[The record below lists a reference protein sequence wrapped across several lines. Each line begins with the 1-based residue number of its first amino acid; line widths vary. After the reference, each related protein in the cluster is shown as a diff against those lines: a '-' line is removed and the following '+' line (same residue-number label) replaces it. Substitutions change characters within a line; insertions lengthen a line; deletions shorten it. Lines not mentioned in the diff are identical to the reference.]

1 MYLLEINNQVSVLNL
16 TTNCIVLKNI
26 SLSFGINFINLLF
39 PLLLIPFYIK
49 TFGIDIYGLIAVS
62 MAFINIVSV
71 LYDYSWYAF
80 APIEIQKVK
89 NEPNLINQYI
99 SKIINC
105 KIAVFVP
112 SILLLLVF
120 ILCSEIKYNLIFSF
134 SLLVFL
140 FSRSQNNLCF
150 FIGLDKVFPYFI
162 INSIVKV
169 GCIVLIFITLVEKT
183 DYQFVFYYL
192 GISDILIF
200 IFSTLYL
207 IQKNDFK
214 YSISSFSE
222 IWEELVFGY
231 KLFLTNLTI
240 CALMNSSTIIL
251 SVFFDNTIVGIYNV
265 AEKIIMLCKQSISV
279 LFQGVYFKACE
290 IGATKIKQL
299 NHFLK
304 SVFWAYFLMYGFGG
318 LLLVFFPNLIISLL
332 SSEFT
337 LNSSIYLI
345 YLAPIPL
352 ISALNQS
359 AYMSLLLHHKKDIYF
374 NAHLYGL
381 IINIILSFT
390 LCYFMKVNGIII
402 SLILTEIFITVYLNF
417 AIVKNDELNFFKN
430 KIG

>member
-1 MYLLEINNQVSVLNL
+1 MLEINNQVSVSNL

-49 TFGIDIYGLIAVS
+49 TYGIDTYGLIAVS
-62 MAFINIVSV
+62 LAFINIVSV

-89 NEPNLINQYI
+89 DDSNLISQYI

-112 SILLLLVF
+112 SILLLVVF
-120 ILCSEIKYNLIFSF
+120 ILCSEIKHNLIFAF

-162 INSIVKV
+162 INSIVKI
-169 GCIVLIFITLVEKT
+169 GCIALIFITLVEKT

-207 IQKNDFK
+207 IKKNYFK
-214 YSISSFSE
+214 YHFSTISE
-222 IWEELVFGY
+222 IYEELVFGY

-251 SVFFDNTIVGIYNV
+251 SIFFDNTIVGIYNV

-290 IGATKIKQL
+290 IGISKIKQL

-318 LLLVFFPNLIISLL
+318 LLLVFFPNLIISIL

-337 LNSSIYLI
+337 SNSSLYLI

-359 AYMSLLLHHKKDIYF
+359 AYMSLLLHHKKSTYF

-381 IINIILSFT
+381 IINIILSFV
-390 LCYFMKVNGIII
+390 LCYFIKVNGIII

-417 AIVKNDELNFFKN
+417 AISKSDELNFFKN
-430 KIG
+430 KID

>member
-1 MYLLEINNQVSVLNL
+1 MYLLEIKNQLCVLNL
-16 TTNCIVLKNI
+16 TTNYIVLKNI

-39 PLLLIPFYIK
+39 PLLLIPFFIK
-49 TFGIDIYGLIAVS
+49 TYGIDTYGLIAVS

-89 NEPNLINQYI
+89 NDSSLINQYI

-105 KIAVFVP
+105 KIVVFLP
-112 SILLLLVF
+112 SLLLLLVF
-120 ILCSEIKYNLIFSF
+120 VLCSEIRYNLIFSL

-162 INSIVKV
+162 INSIVKI
-169 GCIVLIFITLVEKT
+169 GCIALIFITLVEKS

-207 IQKNDFK
+207 IQKNGFK
-214 YSISSFSE
+214 YKITSFSE
-222 IWEELVFGY
+222 IWEELVFGH

-290 IGATKIKQL
+290 IGTEKIKQL

-304 SVFWAYFLMYGFGG
+304 SVFWVYFLMYGFGG
-318 LLLVFFPNLIISLL
+318 LLLVIFPNLIINLL
-332 SSEFT
+332 SSEYT
-337 LNSSIYLI
+337 SNSSLYLI

-352 ISALNQS
+352 IGALSQS
-359 AYMSLLLHHKKDIYF
+359 AYMSLLLHHKKSIYF

-381 IINIILSFT
+381 IINIVLSFV
-390 LCYFMKVNGIII
+390 LCYFLKVYGVII
-402 SLILTEIFITVYLNF
+402 SLVLTEIFITAYLNS
-417 AIVKNDELNFFKN
+417 AIVKSDELNFFKN
-430 KIG
+430 KIV

>member
-49 TFGIDIYGLIAVS
+49 TFGIDTYGLIAVS
-62 MAFINIVSV
+62 LAFINIVSV

-89 NEPNLINQYI
+89 NNQNLINQYI

-112 SILLLLVF
+112 SILLLVVF
-120 ILCSEIKYNLIFSF
+120 ILCSEIKYNLIFAF

-162 INSIVKV
+162 INSIVKI
-169 GCIVLIFITLVEKT
+169 GCIALIFITLVEKT

-207 IQKNDFK
+207 IRKDDFK
-214 YSISSFSE
+214 YRFSSLSE
-222 IWEELVFGY
+222 IYEELVFGH

-290 IGATKIKQL
+290 IGVSKIKQL

-318 LLLVFFPNLIISLL
+318 LLLVFFPNLIISIL

-337 LNSSIYLI
+337 SDSSLYLI

-359 AYMSLLLHHKKDIYF
+359 AYMSLLLHHKKSTYF

-381 IINIILSFT
+381 IINIILSFA
-390 LCYFMKVNGIII
+390 LCYFMKVNGIIV

-417 AIVKNDELNFFKN
+417 AIAKNDELNFFKN
-430 KIG
+430 KIV